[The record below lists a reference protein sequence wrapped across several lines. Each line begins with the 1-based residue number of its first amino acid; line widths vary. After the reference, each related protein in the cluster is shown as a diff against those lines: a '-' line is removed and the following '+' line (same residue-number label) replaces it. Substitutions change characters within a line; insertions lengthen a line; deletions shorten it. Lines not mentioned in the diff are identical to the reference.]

1 MRKLSLKTYEGEYK
15 VMIIWMPE
23 KMHMAASNKL
33 LKLLEEPPA
42 TTVFLLVSEEPDKI
56 LPTILSRCQLIK
68 VPAYTDEEIE
78 IALKNKGFEDAQL
91 KDIARIAKGNYRR
104 ALDLASSQN
113 EKAAL
118 LEQFIKLMRLCYS
131 FQDKKEE
138 SLKAIYK
145 LNEDLAGMGRENQK
159 KFLIYSLAL
168 LRDNFILNQQT
179 PDLVYQMPDENNFS
193 VKFNTFVN
201 PRNIQGLYDEFNKA
215 HYHIESN
222 GNAKIV
228 FLDLALKIITWIRK

>member
-1 MRKLSLKTYEGEYK
+1 
-15 VMIIWMPE
+15 
-23 KMHMAASNKL
+23 
-33 LKLLEEPPA
+33 
-42 TTVFLLVSEEPDKI
+42 
-56 LPTILSRCQLIK
+56 
-68 VPAYTDEEIE
+68 
-78 IALKNKGFEDAQL
+78 
-91 KDIARIAKGNYRR
+91 
-104 ALDLASSQN
+104 
-113 EKAAL
+113 
-118 LEQFIKLMRLCYS
+118 
-131 FQDKKEE
+131 
-138 SLKAIYK
+138 
-145 LNEDLAGMGRENQK
+145 MGRENQK